1 MKILHL
7 SDTHLGYND
16 LDKVN
21 SKGVNV
27 REQDFYDAFAKC
39 IDEAIAQK
47 VDVVIHSGDFFHR
60 PSPPNRPMIFALQ
73 QLSRL
78 SQEDI
83 PFVVI
88 AGNHETPKTIYTSPI
103 LEAFQ
108 TLPNVHPM
116 FGQYYEQV
124 TLGDLVV
131 HGLPHINDERKL
143 LEEMDKIAAV
153 EGKFNIIMLH
163 TSIGKEY
170 IMDEYGEQL
179 YPPERIEVLDQFD
192 FVALGHWH
200 NYQKVSK
207 LKAGWYSGST
217 ERMSET
223 EIGKEKGFCILNL
236 EKDKATEPEFI
247 SIPTRPWHKVTI
259 KNCQDKTTP
268 LIEEEILN
276 QVKSLETEGAIITIV
291 FDKIKPLQSISLSN
305 RHLQSLIPDVL
316 HLHFKRHFIHESNSA
331 FAKLSEQTESMEELI
346 SAFIEKNTDDPIK
359 GQTLS
364 KKARYYYNLYQ
375 TGEYRNR

>member
-1 MKILHL
+1 MTILHL
-7 SDTHLGYND
+7 SDSHLGYND

-21 SKGVNV
+21 ANGVNV

-39 IDEAIAQK
+39 IDAAIEHQ

-73 QLSRL
+73 QLHRL
-78 SQEDI
+78 AEKNI

-116 FGQYYEQV
+116 FGQAYEQ
-124 TLGDLVV
+124 TQLGELVM
-131 HGLPHINDERKL
+131 HGLPHINDERTL
-143 LEEMDKIAAV
+143 HEEMDKLAPV

-179 YPPERIEVLDQFD
+179 YPPERIAVLDQFD
-192 FVALGHWH
+192 YVALGHWH
-200 NYQKVSK
+200 NFQSVSK

-223 EIGKEKGFCILNL
+223 EIGKEKGYCLLHL
-236 EKDKATEPEFI
+236 EKGKAVEPTFV
-247 SIPTRPWHKVTI
+247 SIPTRPWHKIEI
-259 KNCQDKTTP
+259 KDCQDKTTEA
-268 LIEEEILN
+268 IEDELLQAVSELP
-276 QVKSLETEGAIITIV
+276 TEGAVLTIV
-291 FDKIKPLQSISLSN
+291 FHKIKPLQSISLSN
-305 RHLQSLIPDVL
+305 RYLQEKIPGAL
-316 HLHFKRHFIHESNSA
+316 HLHFKRQFVHEERSA

-346 SAFIEKNTDDPIK
+346 SAFIEENTDEEK
-359 GQTLS
+359 RAQTLS
-364 KKARYYYNLYQ
+364 TKASYYYNLYQ